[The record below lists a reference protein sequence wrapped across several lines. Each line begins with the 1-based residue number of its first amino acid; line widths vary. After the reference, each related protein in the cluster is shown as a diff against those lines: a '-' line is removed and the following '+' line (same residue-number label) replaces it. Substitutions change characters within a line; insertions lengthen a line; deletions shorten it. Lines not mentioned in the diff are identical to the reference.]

1 MKRELKLNFGELR
14 LVQKRVTEFQEALAD
29 IDEAAAYFDGVLESQ
44 ESEAAEVLVEHHR
57 EMEEEIRYFQ
67 DILGQLETLLGNYI
81 TDMEGHIMPK
91 NENQMMLVDRN
102 DIWWNMK
109 QIGSNLSS
117 AKNVASGA
125 ELSYY
130 SGIDTTPSPPHIHE
144 GMSPSAQSAA
154 WARYRQKLQES
165 RNRKANYNKLESFC
179 SGTAGSARSR
189 LEEFYESLEDIY
201 KKHVI
206 EFENA
211 DDDYKRE
218 AARVYDACT
227 SAGERFWDIGAKIG
241 KLVNDINDGIDAAIY
256 DFVSGIFGLA
266 FTLAKIDVA
275 IRVAVVTAP
284 LGITPQWVKD
294 TGKETIEG
302 VQSIAQILRNPGRAL
317 ASLGQQV
324 TDTVEEKGIT
334 YALSYVTADIA
345 IGILVDKGIGKI
357 RGLDKA
363 DDVVNISTKVDDVVD
378 VADDLGD
385 TMKVVDKIDD
395 VADVVDDVA
404 DITKAADKGDDV
416 VRGLTSDKP
425 STQISPEMEKKILE
439 GQRKS
444 PFKNE
449 IIGGHS
455 PQINNSNDLFAV
467 EELSVNADGTKNIK
481 FIKDLQDGNI
491 SKIKKSTIFPDSWSD
506 SKIIDSIKEVGDS
519 PIVSIRGRDGATW
532 HRKVIDGVEIDVIK
546 LGDDVVSGYPTGK
559 INAPKPSGF

>member
-218 AARVYDACT
+218 AARVYDA
-227 SAGERFWDIGAKIG
+227 W
-241 KLVNDINDGIDAAIY
+241 
-256 DFVSGIFGLA
+256 
-266 FTLAKIDVA
+266 
-275 IRVAVVTAP
+275 
-284 LGITPQWVKD
+284 
-294 TGKETIEG
+294 
-302 VQSIAQILRNPGRAL
+302 
-317 ASLGQQV
+317 
-324 TDTVEEKGIT
+324 
-334 YALSYVTADIA
+334 
-345 IGILVDKGIGKI
+345 
-357 RGLDKA
+357 
-363 DDVVNISTKVDDVVD
+363 
-378 VADDLGD
+378 
-385 TMKVVDKIDD
+385 
-395 VADVVDDVA
+395 
-404 DITKAADKGDDV
+404 
-416 VRGLTSDKP
+416 
-425 STQISPEMEKKILE
+425 
-439 GQRKS
+439 
-444 PFKNE
+444 
-449 IIGGHS
+449 
-455 PQINNSNDLFAV
+455 
-467 EELSVNADGTKNIK
+467 
-481 FIKDLQDGNI
+481 
-491 SKIKKSTIFPDSWSD
+491 
-506 SKIIDSIKEVGDS
+506 
-519 PIVSIRGRDGATW
+519 
-532 HRKVIDGVEIDVIK
+532 
-546 LGDDVVSGYPTGK
+546 
-559 INAPKPSGF
+559 

>member
-1 MKRELKLNFGELR
+1 M
-14 LVQKRVTEFQEALAD
+14 
-29 IDEAAAYFDGVLESQ
+29 
-44 ESEAAEVLVEHHR
+44 
-57 EMEEEIRYFQ
+57 
-67 DILGQLETLLGNYI
+67 
-81 TDMEGHIMPK
+81 
-91 NENQMMLVDRN
+91 
-102 DIWWNMK
+102 
-109 QIGSNLSS
+109 
-117 AKNVASGA
+117 
-125 ELSYY
+125 
-130 SGIDTTPSPPHIHE
+130 
-144 GMSPSAQSAA
+144 
-154 WARYRQKLQES
+154 
-165 RNRKANYNKLESFC
+165 
-179 SGTAGSARSR
+179 
-189 LEEFYESLEDIY
+189 
-201 KKHVI
+201 I

-227 SAGERFWDIGAKIG
+227 SARERFWDIGAKIG

-294 TGKETIEG
+294 TGKEAIEG

-345 IGILVDKGIGKI
+345 IGILVDKGSGKI